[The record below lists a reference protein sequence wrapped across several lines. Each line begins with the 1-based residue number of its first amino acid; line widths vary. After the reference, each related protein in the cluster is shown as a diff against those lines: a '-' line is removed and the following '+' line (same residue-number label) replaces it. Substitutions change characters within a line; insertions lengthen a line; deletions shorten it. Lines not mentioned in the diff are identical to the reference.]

1 MKGINTHSFALTES
15 SPLDQVTEAPEA
27 AASREP
33 NLMNSANIL
42 SPCDPIMNHTEVS
55 FRFGRGFY
63 ELDDVLAG
71 RMTRLFGMGG

>member
-33 NLMNSANIL
+33 NLTIKSANIL
-42 SPCDPIMNHTEVS
+42 PLSVGS
-55 FRFGRGFY
+55 
-63 ELDDVLAG
+63 
-71 RMTRLFGMGG
+71 